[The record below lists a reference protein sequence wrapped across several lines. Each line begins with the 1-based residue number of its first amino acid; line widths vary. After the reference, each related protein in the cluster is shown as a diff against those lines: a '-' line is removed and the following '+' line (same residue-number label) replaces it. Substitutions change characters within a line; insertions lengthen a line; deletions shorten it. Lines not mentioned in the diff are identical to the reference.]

1 MPTQSLSSKPSVFVE
16 SLRDP
21 VQRGRLSLR
30 LRREFFLFVGLLLI
44 AGAVQAF
51 LVIRGRAEMNDFHFI
66 LIIIVCGL
74 ALSDIRQQRHLV
86 EIFDVLVA
94 KDSAS

>member
-1 MPTQSLSSKPSVFVE
+1 MSASSRSSKPSVFVE
-16 SLRDP
+16 SLREP
-21 VQRGRLSLR
+21 IQRVRLAQR
-30 LRREFFLFVGLLLI
+30 LRREFFLFIGLLLI
-44 AGAVQAF
+44 SGAVQAF

-66 LIIIVCGL
+66 LIIMVCGL

-94 KDSAS
+94 KDSTS